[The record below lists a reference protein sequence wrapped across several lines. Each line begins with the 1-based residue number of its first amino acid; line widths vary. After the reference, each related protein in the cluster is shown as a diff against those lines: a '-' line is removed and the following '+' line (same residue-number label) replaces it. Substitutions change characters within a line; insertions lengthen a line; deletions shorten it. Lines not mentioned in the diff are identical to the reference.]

1 MKKFLIIVC
10 VIAVIVF
17 LGYIGK
23 EMDLSNLGKNI
34 TNNASNSNIVTGKN
48 NTTKNTTNKTNN
60 TANNVANNT
69 TENTANNTTNQTEN
83 TTNSTN
89 TTENNT
95 NTNTNTNTTETPA
108 KTVEVTAATDEE
120 KAKTMAKNAYGASG
134 GVYFKVEQVESDGVY
149 IISARDEETT
159 QALAWYT
166 VDVKNN
172 TVK

>member
-1 MKKFLIIVC
+1 MKKFLIVVC
-10 VIAVIVF
+10 VIGVVIF

-34 TNNASNSNIVTGKN
+34 TNNASNSNVVTGKN
-48 NTTKNTTNKTNN
+48 NTTKNTTNNTNNTKNN
-60 TANNVANNT
+60 TANNTANNT

-83 TTNSTN
+83 ATNTTN
-89 TTENNT
+89 TTENT
-95 NTNTNTNTTETPA
+95 TNTTETPA
-108 KTVEVTAATDEE
+108 KPAEVTAANDEE
-120 KAKTMAKNAYGASG
+120 KAKALAKNAYGASG

>member
-1 MKKFLIIVC
+1 MKKFLIVVC
-10 VIAVIVF
+10 VIGVVIF

-23 EMDLSNLGKNI
+23 EMDLSNLAKNI
-34 TNNASNSNIVTGKN
+34 TNNASNSNVVTGKN
-48 NTTKNTTNKTNN
+48 NTTKNTTNNTNNTKNN
-60 TANNVANNT
+60 TANNTANNT

-83 TTNSTN
+83 ATNTTN
-89 TTENNT
+89 TTENT
-95 NTNTNTNTTETPA
+95 TNTTETPA
-108 KTVEVTAATDEE
+108 KPVEVTAANDEE
-120 KAKTMAKNAYGASG
+120 KAKTLAKNAYGASG
-134 GVYFKVEQVESDGVY
+134 GVYFKVEQLESDGVY